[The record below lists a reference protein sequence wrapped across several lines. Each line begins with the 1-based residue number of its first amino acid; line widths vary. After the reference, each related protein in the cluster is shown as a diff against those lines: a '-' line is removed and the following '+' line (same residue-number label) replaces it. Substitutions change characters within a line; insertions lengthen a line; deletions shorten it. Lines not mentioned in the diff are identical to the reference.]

1 MKANTVKLCAVL
13 LLTASTL
20 ALAQKTEVRVQR
32 GKIIAE
38 TGSASVAVDAGRKAV
53 MTPDQGVSVAVDDPM
68 VDDLIRILR
77 WIEEERQAQ
86 RERIDSS
93 AIQIVKIDSES
104 RFTLA
109 YLREAPNTEPTSSHT
124 CRISDASVLDDPEF
138 YDLQGNRLSFDMDKL
153 DARRADYFVR
163 FPAPVEPG
171 KEFRFICV
179 SKLNGFM
186 WKEGPLWHLQ
196 VGWCVP
202 RCLNYFRLIL
212 PPSAI
217 FVDSN
222 RPVTVIDSV
231 GGNVAV
237 TVRNY
242 TGDMADG
249 VSHIAFLWPEKDGTG
264 LADLPP
270 QYRGLR
276 DAQEQD
282 MVRVGQFQLA
292 RILAGETYNDQS
304 NPLAA
309 VATLC
314 SAVIQKDKELLLSL
328 MASPFLR
335 ALAES
340 QYEEFI
346 RDAGGQLVE
355 AFDFLSTPTW
365 PDAPQNGYEHP
376 VYLSRKGSLLHDAT
390 MTMVY
395 RDGKWYSGGLTM
407 NVSDG
412 AATQTPADSTAD
424 AVKISQDRVDLSVA
438 TYAGLEPGRFLRKWL
453 FLGPIN
459 IPWHGEGYFPDAQ
472 AQKEFFDADPLP
484 PAQFEPEVKIGDKNY
499 RWAVLDAEYGLIDL
513 SVAFKDW
520 FQVGY
525 AWAQIDMP
533 EGKQGVLGIGSDDSI
548 KVWLNGEL
556 VHTHWETTGRGVMA
570 DNDRVPVTFR
580 KGRNQLVL
588 KIQNGGGP
596 WGFAC
601 RLLEP

>member
-1 MKANTVKLCAVL
+1 
-13 LLTASTL
+13 
-20 ALAQKTEVRVQR
+20 VQR

-38 TGSASVAVDAGRKAV
+38 TGSTSVAVDAGRRAV
-53 MTPDQGVSVAVDDPM
+53 MTLDKGVTVAVDDPM

-77 WIEEERQAQ
+77 WIEQERQAQ

-93 AIQIVKIDSES
+93 SIQIVRIDSES

-109 YLREAPNTEPTSSHT
+109 YLREAPNTGPAPGNT
-124 CRISDASVLDDPEF
+124 CRIRDASVLNDPKF

-153 DARRADYFVR
+153 DARRANYFVR
-163 FPAPVEPG
+163 FPTPVEPG
-171 KEFRFICV
+171 QEFRFICV
-179 SKLNGFM
+179 SQLNGFM

-196 VGWCVP
+196 VGWSVP

-222 RPVTVIDSV
+222 RPVTVIDSF

-237 TVRNY
+237 TIRNY
-242 TGDMADG
+242 TGDVADG

-276 DAQEQD
+276 DEQEED
-282 MVRVGQFQLA
+282 IIRVGQLQLA
-292 RILAGETYNDQS
+292 RILAGETYHDQS

-309 VATLC
+309 MAALC
-314 SAVIQKDKELLLSL
+314 SAVIQQDKELFLSL
-328 MASPFLR
+328 QASPFLR

-346 RDAGGQLVE
+346 RDAGRQLVE

-395 RDGKWYSGGLTM
+395 RDGKWYCGGLTM
-407 NVSDG
+407 NVSD
-412 AATQTPADSTAD
+412 AATTETPAGPTPDV
-424 AVKISQDRVDLSVA
+424 VKISPDKADPSAV
-438 TYAGLEPGRFLRKWL
+438 TYEGLEAGRFLRKWL

-472 AQKEFFDADPLP
+472 AQKQFFDADPLP
-484 PAQFEPEVKIGDKNY
+484 LASFEPEIKIGDQNY
-499 RWAVLDAEYGLIDL
+499 RWALLDSEYGVIDL
-513 SVAFKDW
+513 SVVFKSW

-533 EGKQGVLGIGSDDSI
+533 EEKRGVLGIGSDDSI

-556 VHTHWETTGRGVMA
+556 IHTHWETKGRGVMA

-601 RLLEP
+601 RLLED